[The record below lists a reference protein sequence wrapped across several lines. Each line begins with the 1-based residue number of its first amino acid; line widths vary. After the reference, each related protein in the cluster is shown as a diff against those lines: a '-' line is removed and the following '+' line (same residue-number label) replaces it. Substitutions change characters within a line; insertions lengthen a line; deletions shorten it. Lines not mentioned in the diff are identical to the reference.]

1 MAEYLDKQGL
11 ITLVTNIKNK
21 ITKDLD
27 ARITTTQVAQI
38 GINQTNIEALQSTV
52 ASGVT
57 FKGKKDT
64 LPTSFTGYVN
74 GDLILVG
81 DKEYIC
87 FDDNGT
93 KKWVEFGNEAH
104 ITKAQADGYYV
115 AKNADLASGGT
126 KCKITYDKK
135 GLITGGADLAVIDIP
150 DLPASK
156 ITSGYIPDERIES
169 ASKWNTKQ
177 DALNLAQL
185 KAVNSGVTKDWVDS
199 SDNLL
204 KYLNANAVTSI
215 KVNSTSYT
223 PTNGVVDLGTL
234 ITSLADYVP
243 YSGATNNIDLG
254 QHSLKATSSLGSS
267 YAELTFQGLEVKES
281 IGKTILTK
289 YCNNYITITS
299 NNTQRDVYLPFTD
312 APENADVIAL
322 TGDIPEITAIT
333 EAEINN
339 LFK

>member
-11 ITLVTNIKNK
+11 STLVTNIKNK

-169 ASKWNTKQ
+169 ASK
-177 DALNLAQL
+177 
-185 KAVNSGVTKDWVDS
+185 
-199 SDNLL
+199 
-204 KYLNANAVTSI
+204 
-215 KVNSTSYT
+215 
-223 PTNGVVDLGTL
+223 
-234 ITSLADYVP
+234 
-243 YSGATNNIDLG
+243 
-254 QHSLKATSSLGSS
+254 
-267 YAELTFQGLEVKES
+267 
-281 IGKTILTK
+281 
-289 YCNNYITITS
+289 
-299 NNTQRDVYLPFTD
+299 
-312 APENADVIAL
+312 
-322 TGDIPEITAIT
+322 
-333 EAEINN
+333 
-339 LFK
+339 

>member
-11 ITLVTNIKNK
+11 STLVTNIKNK
-21 ITKDLD
+21 IAKDLD

-52 ASGVT
+52 ASGIT

-64 LPTSFTGYVN
+64 LPTSFADYVN

-169 ASKWNTKQ
+169 ASK
-177 DALNLAQL
+177 
-185 KAVNSGVTKDWVDS
+185 
-199 SDNLL
+199 
-204 KYLNANAVTSI
+204 
-215 KVNSTSYT
+215 
-223 PTNGVVDLGTL
+223 
-234 ITSLADYVP
+234 
-243 YSGATNNIDLG
+243 
-254 QHSLKATSSLGSS
+254 
-267 YAELTFQGLEVKES
+267 
-281 IGKTILTK
+281 
-289 YCNNYITITS
+289 
-299 NNTQRDVYLPFTD
+299 
-312 APENADVIAL
+312 
-322 TGDIPEITAIT
+322 
-333 EAEINN
+333 
-339 LFK
+339 